1 MSKKLYVGNLPFSM
15 SENSLHTMFSQEGT
29 VTSTKLIADKFSG
42 QSRGFGFVEMSDD
55 AEAEAVITK
64 LHNAPLE
71 GRNLVVNEARPMK
84 ERKFS
89 GGGGGNK
96 RGSFSKGNR
105 W

>member
-15 SENSLHTMFSQEGT
+15 SENSLHTMFSQEGK

-42 QSRGFGFVEMSDD
+42 QSRGFGFVEMADD
-55 AEAEAVITK
+55 AEAEAVIAK
-64 LHNAPLE
+64 LHNTPLE

-89 GGGGGNK
+89 GGGNK
-96 RGSFSKGNR
+96 RGGFSKGNR